1 MPEAEEAE
9 EAVRSAAD
17 TTAGEEAEEA
27 DKAIP
32 EAEAV
37 PGLETPTS
45 DGVAAG
51 EEEAFLRRVEAEE
64 VGSWVS
70 PDETAEPSDKPADLE
85 SAEATG
91 SVRAEDEPQ
100 EARRSEI
107 RTLPG

>member
-1 MPEAEEAE
+1 LPEAEEAE

-17 TTAGEEAEEA
+17 TIADEAGA

-32 EAEAV
+32 EAVAV
-37 PGLETPTS
+37 PVLETPMS
-45 DGVAAG
+45 DGADTG
-51 EEEAFLRRVEAEE
+51 EEETFLRRVEAEE
-64 VGSWVS
+64 EGSWVS